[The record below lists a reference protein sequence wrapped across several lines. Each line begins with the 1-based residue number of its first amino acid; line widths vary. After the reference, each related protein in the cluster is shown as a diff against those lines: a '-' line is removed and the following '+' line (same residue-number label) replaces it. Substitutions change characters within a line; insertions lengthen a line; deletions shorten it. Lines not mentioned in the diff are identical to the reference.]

1 MCQTLCQALEEVLVS
16 WRKSLPHQRFHMN
29 STTVFHNG
37 EAAGTLRVLNWNLG
51 RGLGKSSFLLRFIE
65 WVGVV
70 LGKPGGME
78 RGGQG

>member
-1 MCQTLCQALEEVLVS
+1 
-16 WRKSLPHQRFHMN
+16 MN

-51 RGLGKSSFLLRFIE
+51 RDLGKSSFLLRFMQ